1 MFIHCLWVN
10 HENFPMQMTHNNEHN
25 NAGFTKWLEIL
36 NGEEISLRLLWSKNA
51 GLIMNFSA
59 SKGPMQI
66 GHPSL
71 TTATPF
77 NVPDPF

>member
-36 NGEEISLRLLWSKNA
+36 S
-51 GLIMNFSA
+51 GLIMNQKMKSRWSDYEFQC
-59 SKGPMQI
+59 KQG
-66 GHPSL
+66 
-71 TTATPF
+71 T
-77 NVPDPF
+77 

>member
-10 HENFPMQMTHNNEHN
+10 HENCPMQMTHNNEHN

-59 SKGPMQI
+59 SKGPRQLW
-66 GHPSL
+66 P
-71 TTATPF
+71 PF
-77 NVPDPF
+77 PNNSNPI